1 MWLYMFIA
9 FFAVALFCIAY
20 VRISC
25 KFWVDQPVMH
35 FYDIKYWFKANGII
49 DKDLPEKNKFC
60 NFKQIHTY
68 TFQDVG
74 DVKMDKFVSLI
85 QNNYLQNRD
94 NVFLPLKENI
104 IPYFANHTGSSFW
117 SFYWEE
123 SLVQHMVNGK
133 VVENKNLIGAIT
145 SRPVNVVIHNSSST
159 SNKPKQLTAYYVDY
173 LCVHRNHRKKGI
185 APQLIQTH
193 EYNQRHSNQQVR
205 VSIFKREEDL
215 TGIIPLCC
223 FNTYAFSMKGWN
235 SPLELPGGATIV
247 KCTKTNLP
255 EIRPYI
261 YADMGEE
268 SPFEITVL
276 SDMGNLLELM
286 HTNNVFV
293 YFLVKNAQVIG
304 IYFFRKTCLFIEKDA
319 EALCCFASI
328 YNEENGTKEEF
339 VHGYKLALSNICAS
353 PNTTYKYAVVEKIS
367 HNDWIVDNLTMKTK
381 PTIISPTA
389 YFFYNYAHKTVA
401 PNKVLMIN

>member
-9 FFAVALFCIAY
+9 FFTIALLSIAY
-20 VRISC
+20 VRVTC

-35 FYDIKYWFKANGII
+35 FYDIKYWFKANGVI
-49 DKDLPEKNKFC
+49 DADLPEKNKFC
-60 NFKQIHTY
+60 NFKQIDTY
-68 TFQDVG
+68 DFVNVG
-74 DVKMDKFVSLI
+74 NVKTDKFVSLI

-104 IPYFANHTGSSFW
+104 LPYFANHSAPSFW
-117 SFYWEE
+117 SFYWED

-133 VVENKNLIGAIT
+133 VDENKQLIGAMT
-145 SRPVNVVIHNSSST
+145 SRLINVVIHGGIT
-159 SNKPKQLTAYYVDY
+159 ARKPKQLTAYYVDY

-193 EYNQRHSNQQVR
+193 EYNQRHSNPNVR

-223 FNTYAFSMKGWN
+223 FNTYAFSMKGWHT
-235 SPLELPGGATIV
+235 PLDLPGGATIIQ
-247 KCTKTNLP
+247 CSKTNLQ

-261 YADMGEE
+261 YAD
-268 SPFEITVL
+268 STVDNPFEITIL
-276 SDMGNLLELM
+276 IDMANLIELM
-286 HTNNVFV
+286 QSNNVFV
-293 YFLVKNAQVIG
+293 YFLVKDAQVVG

-328 YNEENGTKEEF
+328 YKRENGTKEEF
-339 VHGYKLALSNICAS
+339 VHGFKLALSKICAM

-367 HNDWIVDNLTMKTK
+367 HNDLIVDNLTLKTK
-381 PTIISPTA
+381 PYITSPTA
-389 YFFYNYAHKTVA
+389 YFFYNYAHKTFA
-401 PNKVLMIN
+401 PNKVLFIS